1 MSRDPYDYRVY
12 AIECAGL
19 ASSVRTPELQVMFS
33 ELSKGWETLARA
45 IEEEADATL
54 AQGEVDDSRPQLRV
68 VPTCGCK
75 IDAATAAHLPE
86 SAVGRVLTRQ
96 EALALLS
103 PKKPPAPSLNRRA
116 H

>member
-45 IEEEADATL
+45 IEEADATF
-54 AQGEVDDSRPQLRV
+54 AQGEMDDSWPQLRV
-68 VPTCGCK
+68 VPT
-75 IDAATAAHLPE
+75 
-86 SAVGRVLTRQ
+86 
-96 EALALLS
+96 
-103 PKKPPAPSLNRRA
+103 
-116 H
+116 